1 MTSAHV
7 IVELVTAGKRVG
19 ITANSHAVIAKL
31 LDEVMAET
39 SRRQSQVVA
48 VQREARSSF
57 GNDGRPSVQHRPAIH
72 INPSHRI
79 ASCHEKAEPGTSA
92 LLYGESINQTVT
104 VTDICSSLS
113 LPDLEL
119 SWGAVTDVGKIRKLN
134 EDDMLLAPGVFVVA
148 DGMGGHA
155 AGDIASR
162 LTIETFSDIVTGGAI
177 DLSVIA
183 GVISDANERV
193 RDYSNSNGHHGM
205 GCTVVGALLVDN
217 AGENTLVVFNVGD
230 ARCYVLADDELVQLT
245 HDHSLVQEMVD
256 QGEIPASSARTHP
269 QRNVV
274 TRAVGI
280 EPSVSADFV
289 IAPRTSLR
297 MLLCSDGVHGE
308 LPDERL
314 AALLRV
320 PSDPDTIARSIIDA
334 VLEGRASDNATAMII
349 DVVRSARIEPL
360 APDDD
365 LGVTGPRPGLAT
377 SFVSSGEPDAGATVA
392 RERES
397 EPSETEVD
405 SAQTWNDEISAPPLA
420 DPADGPPVPTPD
432 APSVTNTV
440 IDSVPT

>member
-1 MTSAHV
+1 V
-7 IVELVTAGKRVG
+7 
-19 ITANSHAVIAKL
+19 
-31 LDEVMAET
+31 
-39 SRRQSQVVA
+39 
-48 VQREARSSF
+48 SF
-57 GNDGRPSVQHRPAIH
+57 
-72 INPSHRI
+72 
-79 ASCHEKAEPGTSA
+79 
-92 LLYGESINQTVT
+92 NQNVT

-155 AGDIASR
+155 AGEIASR
-162 LTIETFSDIVTGGAI
+162 LTIETFADIVTGGAL
-177 DLSVIA
+177 DVSAIA
-183 GVISDANERV
+183 GVISNANERV
-193 RDYSNSNGHHGM
+193 RDYSGSNGHQGM

-217 AGENTLVVFNVGD
+217 AGENSLVVFNVGD

-289 IAPRTSLR
+289 VAPRTSLR

-308 LPDERL
+308 LADERL

-320 PSDPDTIARSIIDA
+320 AGRPDTIARSIIDA
-334 VLEGRASDNATAMII
+334 VLEGRASDNATAMVI
-349 DVVRSARIEPL
+349 DVVRSARVEPL
-360 APDDD
+360 ALDEN
-365 LGVTGPRPGLAT
+365 LGVTGPRPGLAAP
-377 SFVSSGEPDAGATVA
+377 FVSSIAPDAGATDA
-392 RERES
+392 REVEHEPFES
-397 EPSETEVD
+397 ELD
-405 SAQTWNDEISAPPLA
+405 LASAWNDEIAAPP
-420 DPADGPPVPTPD
+420 PADAGDGPTVLQRNARP
-432 APSVTNTV
+432 ATNIV
-440 IDSVPT
+440 IDSVPAWP

>member
-1 MTSAHV
+1 M
-7 IVELVTAGKRVG
+7 
-19 ITANSHAVIAKL
+19 
-31 LDEVMAET
+31 
-39 SRRQSQVVA
+39 
-48 VQREARSSF
+48 
-57 GNDGRPSVQHRPAIH
+57 
-72 INPSHRI
+72 
-79 ASCHEKAEPGTSA
+79 
-92 LLYGESINQTVT
+92 YGESINQTVA
-104 VTDICSSLS
+104 VTDICSSLF

-162 LTIETFSDIVTGGAI
+162 LTIETFADIVTGGVL

-193 RDYSNSNGHHGM
+193 RDYSSSNGHQGM

-217 AGENTLVVFNVGD
+217 AGENSLVVFNVGD

-256 QGEIPASSARTHP
+256 QGEIPSSSARSHP

-308 LPDERL
+308 IPDERL

-320 PSDPDTIARSIIDA
+320 AGDPDTIARSIIDA

-349 DVVRSARIEPL
+349 DVVRPAGIEPL
-360 APDDD
+360 APDAD

-377 SFVSSGEPDAGATVA
+377 SFVSSVEPDAVATTA
-392 RERES
+392 RELES
-397 EPSETEVD
+397 EPSDAELE
-405 SAQTWNDEISAPPLA
+405 SASTWNDEISAPPRA
-420 DPADGPPVPTPD
+420 DSGDGAPVLSRDALPA
-432 APSVTNTV
+432 TNTV